1 MRPAVTMKL
10 TPMQYKHLVEMM
22 YLGHWVLYSDQIED
36 DPEVEE
42 TMEAVYSCAK
52 EAGLGKWIEK
62 DRSLSRHFPTRTMEE
77 TLLGKLED
85 FEDDVFW
92 DELTDRISQR
102 DLLRKFGEKRIL
114 KMDRDEYFVEFE
126 AFERSYSDEFQR
138 HGIDRLEI
146 IRNNP
151 GFLTGI
157 A

>member
-1 MRPAVTMKL
+1 MKL
-10 TPMQYKHLVEMM
+10 TPRQYKHLVEMM
-22 YLGHWVLYSDQIED
+22 YLGHWVLYSDRIED
-36 DPEVEE
+36 VPEVEE

-52 EAGLGKWIEK
+52 EGGLEKWIEK
-62 DRSLSRHFPTRTMEE
+62 NRQFNRHFPTLLMEE
-77 TLLGKLED
+77 TLLDKLAD

-102 DLLRKFGEKRIL
+102 DLFRKFGEKRL
-114 KMDRDEYFVEFE
+114 SKMDHDEYIVELASFEKSYSEEFE
-126 AFERSYSDEFQR
+126 R

-146 IRNNP
+146 NRNNL